1 MPAPTAPV
9 PPPEA
14 APHGGD
20 AIPPGPGPIEDR
32 GHRGAESQHNAI
44 SPFGRVRV
52 DSLPPLIGLTPT
64 SPPTTNVDEVG
75 PILPPPTRAKS
86 GLATSE
92 ALLARALLSANEQI
106 DGSPST
112 SPVEISETA
121 DRADSLPPNG
131 AERPQT
137 VVLAT
142 GQDPHPMAQGLTP
155 TRTPVVTQG
164 VTGTRTPVVAQGATG
179 TRTPT
184 PVVTQGVTGTP
195 TPVVAPG
202 APAVPREVGDTAAAE
217 DGVRPLEPPHA
228 LEGAPV
234 TRSAAPPD
242 PAPPAMDTSG
252 PRRAQA
258 PATAPR
264 QFVRSEGVGDT
275 PSASP
280 PEGRGAESPRVP
292 EAQEMPLE
300 PQPAAD
306 MLEAHGSAR
315 RPRQISPRLVDPVL
329 VRELTARSASPETSV
344 KPERPTGDAPVVVAP
359 VRPQPPTREDALPR
373 WDGRISPELQEE
385 GRARQS
391 RAGDGD
397 VTPRDTSLVAHEA
410 RPLSARPQ
418 PATSAPV
425 GARDDTPG
433 PAFRGNLLLDQIA
446 DGVARARQLSR
457 LVIELRPPHL
467 GSLEIAVESRD
478 GRLQAHFQATHL
490 VVGSWL
496 EENRAGLRS
505 HLAESGLVFEQFTFS
520 SSSGRYHGGADGD
533 GAMNPETGPSESGGE
548 GSRLPTPAP
557 AASGILGARLMDK
570 FA

>member
-14 APHGGD
+14 A
-20 AIPPGPGPIEDR
+20 PPGPGPIEDR
-32 GHRGAESQHNAI
+32 GHRGAEGQHNTI

-75 PILPPPTRAKS
+75 PILPPPARAKS
-86 GLATSE
+86 GLATSG

-121 DRADSLPPNG
+121 DRADSLPPNS
-131 AERPQT
+131 ADHPQT
-137 VVLAT
+137 VVLST
-142 GQDPHPMAQGLTP
+142 GQDPHPMAQGVTP
-155 TRTPVVTQG
+155 TPTPM
-164 VTGTRTPVVAQGATG
+164 VAQGATG
-179 TRTPT
+179 TRTPA
-184 PVVTQGVTGTP
+184 PVMAQ
-195 TPVVAPG
+195 G
-202 APAVPREVGDTAAAE
+202 APAIPLEAE
-217 DGVRPLEPPHA
+217 DTTAVAHGVRPLEPPHA

-234 TRSAAPPD
+234 TRLAAPPD
-242 PAPPAMDTSG
+242 PAPLPTDTSG

-264 QFVRSEGVGDT
+264 QFVRSDGVGDT

-280 PEGRGAESPRVP
+280 TEGRGAESPRVP

-306 MLEAHGSAR
+306 MPEAHGSAS
-315 RPRQISPRLVDPVL
+315 RPRQIPPRLLDPVL
-329 VRELTARSASPETSV
+329 VRELTARSASRETPPR
-344 KPERPTGDAPVVVAP
+344 PERPTGDAPVVVAP
-359 VRPQPPTREDALPR
+359 VRPQSPTQDSALPR
-373 WDGRISPELQEE
+373 WDGHIPPELQEE

-433 PAFRGNLLLDQIA
+433 PAFRGSLLLDQIA

-478 GRLQAHFQATHL
+478 GRLQAHFQATHP

-496 EENRAGLRS
+496 EENRADLRS
-505 HLAESGLVFEQFTFS
+505 HLDESGLVFEQFTFS

-548 GSRLPTPAP
+548 GSRLPTSAP
-557 AASGILGARLMDK
+557 AASGLLGARLMDK